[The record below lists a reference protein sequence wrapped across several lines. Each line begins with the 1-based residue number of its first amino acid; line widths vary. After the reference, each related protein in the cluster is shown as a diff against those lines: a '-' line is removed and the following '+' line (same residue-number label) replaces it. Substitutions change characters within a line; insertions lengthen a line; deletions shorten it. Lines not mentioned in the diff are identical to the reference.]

1 MLPGARVATPCADI
15 IVGAAV
21 AWALMDPV
29 SLDVAGVFA
38 SSPGVV
44 RFLGPDYPKPR
55 LGS

>member
-44 RFLGPDYPKPR
+44 WFLGPDYPKPR